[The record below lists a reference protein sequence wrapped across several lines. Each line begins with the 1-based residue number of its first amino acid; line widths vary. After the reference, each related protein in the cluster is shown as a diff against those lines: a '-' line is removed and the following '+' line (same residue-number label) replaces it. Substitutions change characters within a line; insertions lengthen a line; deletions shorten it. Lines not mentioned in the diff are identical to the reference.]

1 MIEVSS
7 VFLAAA
13 KQVFLVGGAVRD
25 ILRRGKAHD
34 WDLATDAHPEEVI
47 QLFSDINRGKKAKKG
62 SDNFRCF
69 VIPTGIKHG
78 TVTLHYKDLKLEVTT
93 FRSDGVYSNG
103 RHPDNVEFGV
113 SIEEDLSR
121 RDFTMNAAAYKLPK
135 GPLVDPFNGRED
147 IKRRL
152 IRCVGKPEER
162 FNEDGLRPMRALR
175 FASQLNFAV
184 DGNLLEAIP
193 AALPLTGMVA
203 VERIR
208 DEIDKI
214 LLTDKPSIAFKLM
227 EETGLLRQLI
237 PELAACRGV
246 RQDKKNGMHLFD
258 VLDHSLLCCDYTA
271 RDNGHDKSS
280 LALCLASLYHDIGK
294 SITAKLNED
303 GEWTF
308 HKHESE
314 SSEIA
319 RKILLRFRYPN
330 SVIDKCCH
338 LIKEH
343 MFSYDANY
351 SDAAVRRFI
360 IRVGEENL
368 KDLFSLRRADAY
380 ATAAKEMKH
389 DNLLP
394 LIKHIEKVMEQSRAF
409 TIKDLSIG
417 GKDLIMEG
425 ILPGKHMGIILE
437 ELLEAVIEDPELNKR
452 EKLLEIAG
460 NINKRYI

>member
-1 MIEVSS
+1 MIEVSTI
-7 VFLAAA
+7 FLSAG
-13 KQVFLVGGAVRD
+13 KQIYLVGGAVRD

-34 WDLATDAHPEEVI
+34 WDLATDARPEEVI
-47 QLFSDINRGKKAKKG
+47 QLFSNVNMGKKGKKG
-62 SDNFRCF
+62 SENFRCF

-78 TVTLHYKDLKLEVTT
+78 TVTLHYRDLKLEVTT
-93 FRSDGVYSNG
+93 FRSEGLYSNG

-113 SIEEDLSR
+113 SIEADLSR

-135 GPLVDPFNGRED
+135 GPLVDPFKGRDD

-152 IRCVGKPEER
+152 IRCVGKAEER

-214 LLTDKPSIAFKLM
+214 LLTDKPSIAFRLM
-227 EETGLLRQLI
+227 EETGLLKQLI

-246 RQDKKNGMHLFD
+246 KQDRQNGMHIYD
-258 VLDHSLLCCDYTA
+258 VLDHSLLCCDYIA
-271 RDNGHDKSS
+271 KDKGHDKSDLS
-280 LALCLASLYHDIGK
+280 LCLASLYHDIGK
-294 SITAKLNED
+294 SVTAKLNEN

-319 RKILLRFRYPN
+319 RKILSRFRYSN
-330 SVIDKCCH
+330 AIIDKCCH

-343 MFSYDANY
+343 MFSYDANF

-368 KDLFSLRRADAY
+368 KDLFALRRADAY
-380 ATAAKEMKH
+380 ATAEKEMTPY
-389 DNLLP
+389 NLLP
-394 LIKHIEKVMEQSRAF
+394 LMKHIDRVLAQSRAF
-409 TIKDLSIG
+409 AIKDLSVKG
-417 GKDLIMEG
+417 SDLILEG
-425 ILPGKHMGIILE
+425 IKPGKHMGLILE
-437 ELLEAVIEDPELNKR
+437 ELLEAVIEDPELNNK
-452 EKLLEIAG
+452 EKLLEIAV
-460 NINKRYI
+460 NINKRYL